1 MAAQYPSQITTQ
13 LIKNV
18 DLEDVVFAAD
28 VNDAYDEIIAIQTTV
43 GANPG
48 NPGTWGSAEWS
59 EPVSFSTVAA
69 RIKNLENG
77 AYFLQRRFV
86 SNLGS
91 SVIQPSTSSTKGLVI
106 RGAASQTAALFEI
119 QNSSGTSLG
128 TITAA
133 GVVAMT
139 IDGGTA

>member
-1 MAAQYPSQITTQ
+1 MAAQYPSQVTSQ

-18 DLEDVVFAAD
+18 DLQDTVFAAD
-28 VNDAYDEIIAIQTTV
+28 VNDAYDEIVAIQTTV

-77 AYFLQRRFV
+77 VYTLQRRFV
-86 SNLGS
+86 SNLGN
-91 SVIQPSTSSTKGLVI
+91 SVIQPSSASTKGLII
-106 RGAASQTAALFEI
+106 RGAASQSANLFEI
-119 QNSSGTSLG
+119 QNSSSTVIGSITS
-128 TITAA
+128 A
-133 GVVAMT
+133 GVVSMT

>member
-1 MAAQYPSQITTQ
+1 MPAQYPSQITSQ
-13 LIKNV
+13 LIKKV
-18 DLEDVVFAAD
+18 DLTDVVFAAD
-28 VNDAYDEIIAIQTTV
+28 VNDAYDEIVAIQTTV

-59 EPVSFSTVAA
+59 EPVSFATVAS

-77 AYFLQRRFV
+77 TYFLQRRFV
-86 SNLGS
+86 SNLGNS
-91 SVIQPSTSSTKGLVI
+91 TIQPSSASIKGLVI
-106 RGAASQTAALFEI
+106 RAASGQTAALFEI
-119 QNSSGTSLG
+119 QNSAGSSLG
-128 TITAA
+128 TITSA

>member
-1 MAAQYPSQITTQ
+1 MPAQYPSQITAQ
-13 LIKNV
+13 LIKKV
-18 DLEDVVFAAD
+18 DLTDVVFAAD
-28 VNDAYDEIIAIQTTV
+28 VNDAYDEIVAIQTTV

-48 NPGTWGSAEWS
+48 SPGTWGSAEWS

-86 SNLGS
+86 SNLGNS
-91 SVIQPSTSSTKGLVI
+91 IIQPTTSSTKGLII
-106 RGAASQTAALFEI
+106 RAASSQTAALFEV

>member
-1 MAAQYPSQITTQ
+1 MAAQYPSQITAQ
-13 LIKNV
+13 LIKKV
-18 DLEDVVFAAD
+18 DLTDVVFAAD
-28 VNDAYDEIIAIQTTV
+28 VNDAYDEIVAIQTTV

-48 NPGTWGSAEWS
+48 NPGTWGSAEWT
-59 EPVSFSTVAA
+59 EPVSFATVAA

-86 SNLGS
+86 SNLGGS
-91 SVIQPSTSSTKGLVI
+91 SIQPSSASTKGLVI
-106 RGAASQTAALFEI
+106 RAAASQTAALLEV

>member
-1 MAAQYPSQITTQ
+1 MPAQYPSQITAQ
-13 LIKNV
+13 LIKKV
-18 DLEDVVFAAD
+18 DLTDVVFAAD
-28 VNDAYDEIIAIQTTV
+28 VNDAYDEIVAIQTTV

-48 NPGTWGSAEWS
+48 NPGTWGSAEWT
-59 EPVSFSTVAA
+59 EPVSFATVAA

-86 SNLGS
+86 SNLGNS
-91 SVIQPSTSSTKGLVI
+91 IIQPSTASTKGLVI
-106 RGAASQTAALFEI
+106 RAAASQSAALFEV

>member
-1 MAAQYPSQITTQ
+1 MAAQYPSAITTQ
-13 LIKNV
+13 LIKKV
-18 DLEDVVFAAD
+18 DLTDIVFAAD
-28 VNDAYDEIIAIQTTV
+28 VNDAYDEIVAIQTTV

-59 EPVSFSTVAA
+59 EPTSFSTVAA

-86 SNLGS
+86 SNLGNS
-91 SVIQPSTSSTKGLVI
+91 IIQPSSASTKGLVI
-106 RGAASQTAALFEI
+106 RAAASQSANLLEI
-119 QNSSGTSLG
+119 QNSSNTVIGSITS
-128 TITAA
+128 A
-133 GVVAMT
+133 GVVSMT